1 MFEPGPLQGDDRP
14 PMFSPS
20 GGSAPGCIEE
30 TTMTPDERT
39 LLTQFLSDLGQTQG
53 VAKDSEAASMIDN
66 AIRANPDS
74 AYVLVQ
80 HALLADQA
88 LHDAQAQIAQ
98 LKAQNQPPPQPSSF
112 LGGAGLG
119 PSVAQ
124 PQYQGQAQSSW
135 GQAAQ
140 QPPQPQQSFFG
151 GGPFAGGGP
160 FSGGGGGL
168 GSFLRTAGTTAAG
181 VAGGEMLFSGLSG
194 LFGGH
199 HGGGFGGFGGGGF
212 GGGGE
217 TVINNYN
224 DDGGY
229 DDRGGGYD
237 GDNGDRGGDDYS

>member
-1 MFEPGPLQGDDRP
+1 
-14 PMFSPS
+14 
-20 GGSAPGCIEE
+20 
-30 TTMTPDERT
+30 MTPEERT
-39 LLTQFLSDLGQTQG
+39 LLTQFLNDLGQTQG
-53 VAKDSEAASMIDN
+53 VAKDPEAASMIDN
-66 AIRANPDS
+66 AIRSNPDS

-98 LKAQNQPPPQPSSF
+98 LKAQMPPPQQPSSF

-124 PQYQGQAQSSW
+124 PQYQQQPQSPW

-140 QPPQPQQSFFG
+140 QPPPPQPSFFG

-168 GSFLRTAGTTAAG
+168 GSFLRSAGTTAAG

-199 HGGGFGGFGGGGF
+199 HGGGFGGGGWGG

-217 TVINNYN
+217 TIINNYN

-229 DDRGGGYD
+229 DNGGGYD

>member
-1 MFEPGPLQGDDRP
+1 
-14 PMFSPS
+14 
-20 GGSAPGCIEE
+20 
-30 TTMTPDERT
+30 MTPDERT

-53 VAKDSEAASMIDN
+53 VAKDTEAASMIDT

-98 LKAQNQPPPQPSSF
+98 LKAQVQPPQQPSSF

-124 PQYQGQAQSSW
+124 SQPQSSW

-140 QPPQPQQSFFG
+140 QPPQQQSFFG

-168 GSFLRTAGTTAAG
+168 GSFLRTAGTAAAG

-199 HGGGFGGFGGGGF
+199 RGFGGFGGGGGWGGGGF
-212 GGGGE
+212 GGGGGGE
-217 TVINNYN
+217 TIINNYN
-224 DDGGY
+224 DDGGGY
-229 DDRGGGYD
+229 DNGGGYD